1 MKVFIVLAL
10 CAVASTASV
19 KSLLDGVT
27 FTDVSGRSYTL
38 DDFRGKYL
46 ALYHSA
52 SWCGPCRR
60 FTPKLI
66 NAYNALLGSNFQVI
80 WISKDRNSRDS
91 DSFFKKMPWVRM
103 SFSEGRGYRGQ
114 ELFKLTNQ
122 RYIPAVTIVDPN
134 FRVINDSQT
143 YLTNVELKMIQLR
156 LGIRAPS
163 FNF

>member
-80 WISKDRNSRDS
+80 WITEDR
-91 DSFFKKMPWVRM
+91 
-103 SFSEGRGYRGQ
+103 SFSSSPTRGTFPLSPLWTPTS
-114 ELFKLTNQ
+114 ELSTTRPDLTSNTRDTEVSPGGD
-122 RYIPAVTIVDPN
+122 RY
-134 FRVINDSQT
+134 Q
-143 YLTNVELKMIQLR
+143 
-156 LGIRAPS
+156 
-163 FNF
+163 